1 MSKNPIFTGLLSLRL
16 LSFNLSLL
24 SLSSL
29 RLSSFRLRLLSFS
42 LILVSQ
48 FSFSQKKDENIG
60 TEVVNVVKPY
70 TPTIS
75 DAFKVKETPALED
88 EDNTKKELIKYSI
101 FSFPVASTFT
111 PSKGRAANV
120 DKSESDKLFKNYLTL
135 GFGNYTTL
143 NAELFVTENISDTE
157 YVGGMLRHLSSQG
170 GIKGVALDDKF
181 YTTSL
186 DLTYGNQQKNLTWNA
201 DLGYQNQV
209 YNWFGLPEN
218 FSSTIIEG
226 INPQHTFHNFYAGA
240 KFTLNDSFFKEGSL
254 KYNRFWDARGSSE
267 NRFYVKPSFEFDA
280 FDEKIK
286 TNFIVDYLG
295 GSFEKEF
302 FTTNAI
308 KYGYTNF
315 GVHPSVVI
323 NKNDWSINA
332 GAAVFYSIDNENS
345 KNKLF
350 VYPQINASLKVVGD
364 FMIFYTG
371 AEGSLD
377 QNSYRDFSNE
387 NPYISPTLAIAP
399 TDKQYDI
406 FAGLKGKLS
415 SAVSYNI
422 RGSFQNEKNKAL
434 FKSNNFTENSANED
448 YEFGNSFGVVYDD
461 MKTVRF
467 FGELNA
473 DFSKRVSFGI
483 NGTFSSYST
492 HHQQEAWNL
501 PSLKLG
507 SNLNVII
514 NKKWYAGANVFFVGK
529 RKDLQVNT
537 DILPLIAPSP
547 ITISS
552 YFDANL
558 HVGYKHSERLTGF
571 LKLNNIG
578 NQAYQRWLNYPVQ
591 GFQLILGASYKFD
604 F

>member
-1 MSKNPIFTGLLSLRL
+1 MSNNPIFTRL
-16 LSFNLSLL
+16 L
-24 SLSSL
+24 SL
-29 RLSSFRLRLLSFS
+29 RLSSFNLRLLSFS
-42 LILVSQ
+42 LLLVSQ

-88 EDNTKKELIKYSI
+88 EDNTKKEVIKYSI

-120 DKSESDKLFKNYLTL
+120 DKSESEKLFKNYLTL

-143 NAELFVTENISDTE
+143 NAELYVTENISDTE

-170 GIKGVALDDKF
+170 GIKDVALDDKF

-209 YNWFGLPEN
+209 YNWYGLPEN
-218 FSSTIIEG
+218 FSPILIDG

-240 KFTLNDSFFKEGSL
+240 KFSLNDSFFKEGSV

-280 FDEKIK
+280 FDEKIN

-295 GSFEKEF
+295 GSFEKDF

-323 NKNDWSINA
+323 NKNDWSINV

-364 FMIFYTG
+364 YMIFYTG
-371 AEGSLD
+371 VEGSLD

-406 FAGLKGKLS
+406 FAGLKGKLA
-415 SAVSYNI
+415 SAVSYTI

-434 FKSNNFTENSANED
+434 FLNNKFNMFASNTES
-448 YEFGNSFGVVYDD
+448 YQFGNSFGIVYDD

-473 DFSKRVSFGI
+473 DFSKKVSFGI
-483 NGTFSSYST
+483 NGTFSSYSA
-492 HHQQEAWNL
+492 HHQEEAWNL

-507 SNLNVII
+507 SNLNVIFT
-514 NKKWYAGANVFFVGK
+514 KKWYAGANVFFVGE
-529 RKDLQVNT
+529 RN
-537 DILPLIAPSP
+537 DIVYKQSM
-547 ITISS
+547 ITIFPPAYYPETTNLKSF
-552 YFDANL
+552 FDANFNI
-558 HVGYKHSERLTGF
+558 GYQHNERLTGF
-571 LKLNNIG
+571 LKFNNIA
-578 NQAYQRWLNYPVQ
+578 NQTYQKWMNYSVQ
-591 GFQLILGASYKFD
+591 GFQVILGASYKFD

>member
-1 MSKNPIFTGLLSLRL
+1 MSLLSLRL
-16 LSFNLSLL
+16 SSFNLSLL

-29 RLSSFRLRLLSFS
+29 RLSSLRLPLLSFS
-42 LILVSQ
+42 LLLVSQ
-48 FSFSQKKDENIG
+48 IVFAQKKDENIG

-75 DAFKVKETPALED
+75 DAFKVKETPTLED
-88 EDNTKKELIKYSI
+88 EDNTRKESIKYSI

-120 DKSESDKLFKNYLTL
+120 DKSESEKLFKNYLTL

-186 DLTYGNQQKNLTWNA
+186 DLTYGNQLKEFSWNA

-209 YNWFGLPEN
+209 YNWYGLPEN
-218 FSSTIIEG
+218 FSPILIDG
-226 INPQHTFHNFYAGA
+226 INPQHSFHNFYAGA
-240 KFTLNDSFFKEGSL
+240 KFNLNDSFFKEGSV
-254 KYNRFWDARGSSE
+254 KYNRFWDARGSTE
-267 NRFYVKPSFEFDA
+267 NRFYVKPSFEFDVL
-280 FDEKIK
+280 DEKIK

-295 GSFEKEF
+295 GSFEKNF
-302 FTTNAI
+302 LGTNTI

-315 GVHPSVVI
+315 GVHPSLVI
-323 NKNDWSINA
+323 NKNDWSVNA

-377 QNSYRDFSNE
+377 QNSYRDFTNE
-387 NPYISPTLAIAP
+387 NPYVSPTLAIAP
-399 TDKQYDI
+399 TDKLYDV
-406 FAGLKGKLS
+406 FAGLKGKLA

-422 RGSFQNEKNKAL
+422 RASFQNEKNKAL
-434 FKSNNFTENSANED
+434 FKSNNLILNTSNED

-473 DFSKRVSFGI
+473 DFSKKVSFGI

-492 HHQQEAWNL
+492 QNQDEAWNL

-514 NKKWYAGANVFFVGK
+514 TKKWYAGANVFFVGE
-529 RKDLQVNT
+529 RKDIVYIQS
-537 DILPLIAPSP
+537 PLTIFPP
-547 ITISS
+547 IYYPETTALKS

-591 GFQLILGASYKFD
+591 GFQVILGASYKFD